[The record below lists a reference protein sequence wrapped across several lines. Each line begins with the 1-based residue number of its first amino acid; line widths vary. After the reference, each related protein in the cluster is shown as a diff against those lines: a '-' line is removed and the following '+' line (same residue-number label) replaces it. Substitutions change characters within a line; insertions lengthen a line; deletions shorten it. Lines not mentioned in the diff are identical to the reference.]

1 MPGPLF
7 TFSSYIGTVMFGVMG
22 GIIGMIAIF
31 LPAMLLV
38 VGTLPYFADIRSNRY
53 IASALKGINA
63 GVIGILGAA
72 FINPILKHTIINP
85 LDALFACLL
94 FIMLQY
100 GKVAPWIVVTAGL
113 IIGIIFYR

>member
-1 MPGPLF
+1 MESVGL
-7 TFSSYIGTVMFGVMG
+7 
-22 GIIGMIAIF
+22 IAIF
-31 LPAMLLV
+31 LPALMLVIGSL
-38 VGTLPYFADIRSNRY
+38 TYFADIRSNRY

-72 FINPILKHTIINP
+72 FIDPILNHTIIHP
-85 LDALFACLL
+85 FDALFTCLL
-94 FIMLQY
+94 FIMLHY